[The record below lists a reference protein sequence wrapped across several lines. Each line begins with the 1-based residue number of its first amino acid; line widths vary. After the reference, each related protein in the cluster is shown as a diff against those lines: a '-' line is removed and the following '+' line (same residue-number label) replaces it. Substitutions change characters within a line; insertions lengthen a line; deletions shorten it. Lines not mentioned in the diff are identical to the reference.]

1 MAISITARHASITE
15 EVKDYAREKLE
26 SLEHLW
32 PRDADAHLVIEA
44 EKAGYLLEINLQ
56 SGRNILIN
64 SRARNRS
71 LQTAV
76 NQAVRKLEK
85 QLKKAKGKT
94 SRRKK
99 EKIQAPYEPEDLP
112 EDIPLLV
119 KAPDARIEV
128 LDERAAS
135 LRLREGGLGFFLY
148 RASETG
154 KLSVIFRR
162 EDGNLGLMEIPE
174 R

>member
-1 MAISITARHASITE
+1 MSITITARHASVTGDI
-15 EVKDYAREKLE
+15 KDYAREKLE

-32 PRDADAHLVIEA
+32 TRDTAAHLVIEA
-44 EKAGYLLEINLQ
+44 EKAGYFLEINLQ
-56 SGRNILIN
+56 SGHNRLH
-64 SRARNRS
+64 SEARNRN

-85 QLKKAKGKT
+85 QLKKVKGKT

-99 EKIQAPYEPEDLP
+99 EKIQAPYAPEDLP

-119 KAPDARIEV
+119 KVPDARIEA

-135 LRLREGGLGFFLY
+135 LRLREGGLSFFLY

>member
-1 MAISITARHASITE
+1 MPITITARHASVTGEI
-15 EVKDYAREKLE
+15 KDYAQEKLE

-44 EKAGYLLEINLQ
+44 EKAGYFLEITLQ
-56 SGRNILIN
+56 SGRHILIN
-64 SRARNRS
+64 SQARNRS

-85 QLKKAKGKT
+85 QLKRLKEKT
-94 SRRKK
+94 SRKRQ
-99 EKIQAPYEPEDLP
+99 EKVQVPYEPEDLP
-112 EDIPLLV
+112 EDIPLLIKV
-119 KAPDARIEV
+119 PSARIET
-128 LDERAAS
+128 LGERAAS
-135 LRLREGGLGFFLY
+135 LRMREGRLPFFLY
-148 RASETG
+148 RAEETG

-162 EDGNLGLMEIPE
+162 DDGNLGVMEIPE